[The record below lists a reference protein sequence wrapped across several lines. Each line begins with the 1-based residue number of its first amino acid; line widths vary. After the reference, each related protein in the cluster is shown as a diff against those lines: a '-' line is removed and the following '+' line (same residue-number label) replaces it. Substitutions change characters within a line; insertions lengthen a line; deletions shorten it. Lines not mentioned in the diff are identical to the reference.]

1 MRQAWSTHG
10 ARWGMRV
17 RVCPV
22 GYGRSPACA
31 ALYQLA
37 QKGSHVASLSNTA
50 RRMYRRRTEGGREGQ
65 EREEGGRVRRDLGRC
80 SVWGVQDVLGIYAL
94 LSCWRLWR
102 GSLAISGTVCR
113 VAALA
118 GAFVGGRPGERW
130 GACID
135 TGTRGH
141 DCGPCFA
148 LAGQVGPPS
157 LVHAAAVPP
166 PLLSPLQATS
176 AACAPGLCSWVAVP
190 AGCAWV
196 CSDAS
201 TNACNR
207 CTAVV
212 GPQACACR
220 PSVRVSYQLLVR
232 RLCSPPVLLGLLWL
246 VKPAWPCPALM
257 RTAPESR

>member
-1 MRQAWSTHG
+1 M
-10 ARWGMRV
+10 
-17 RVCPV
+17 
-22 GYGRSPACA
+22 
-31 ALYQLA
+31 
-37 QKGSHVASLSNTA
+37 
-50 RRMYRRRTEGGREGQ
+50 
-65 EREEGGRVRRDLGRC
+65 RRDLGRC
-80 SVWGVQDVLGIYAL
+80 SVWGMQDVLGIYAL

-190 AGCAWV
+190 GRRVCVGVLRCINERVQPLYRSCAGPTGLCVSSIGPCQLPAAGPASLFTARV
-196 CSDAS
+196 AGPPLAGEAGVAVPGVDAH
-201 TNACNR
+201 C
-207 CTAVV
+207 
-212 GPQACACR
+212 
-220 PSVRVSYQLLVR
+220 VRVPMMSLAR
-232 RLCSPPVLLGLLWL
+232 RF
-246 VKPAWPCPALM
+246 AW
-257 RTAPESR
+257 

>member
-1 MRQAWSTHG
+1 
-10 ARWGMRV
+10 
-17 RVCPV
+17 
-22 GYGRSPACA
+22 
-31 ALYQLA
+31 
-37 QKGSHVASLSNTA
+37 
-50 RRMYRRRTEGGREGQ
+50 MYRRRTEGGREGQ
-65 EREEGGRVRRDLGRC
+65 EREEGGRERRDLGRC
-80 SVWGVQDVLGIYAL
+80 SVWGVQDVLGIHAL

-190 AGCAWV
+190 AVRGVRGCAPMHQRTR
-196 CSDAS
+196 A
-201 TNACNR
+201 
-207 CTAVV
+207 TAV
-212 GPQACACR
+212 PRLRAHR
-220 PSVRVSYQLLVR
+220 LVRVVHRSVSATSCWSGVFVHR
-232 RLCSPPVLLGLLWL
+232 
-246 VKPAWPCPALM
+246 PCCWA
-257 RTAPESR
+257 SFGW